1 MFIFSILSRYLF
13 IPLQYCCWEQHIIA
27 KALYNLQTELV
38 SVKWSECPLLWLR
51 AHLQHNTA
59 ECSHN
64 SLRTQTV
71 QPELVTPGATYLY
84 CLFSAMVRKKYG

>member
-51 AHLQHNTA
+51 AHLQHSRVWNGD
-59 ECSHN
+59 N
-64 SLRTQTV
+64 SRGTQTV